1 MKNFKMLLALVLA
14 LAMVLCFAAC
24 TEKNDDGEATTA
36 PSTEATDPST
46 EANNPPT
53 EATDP
58 STEATDPSTE
68 ATDPSTEANNPP
80 TESTEPTAP
89 SSYAYAIK
97 VVDANGNPV
106 AGAWVQL
113 CSDANC
119 QPKQTDANG
128 IAGYTADETPAGDK
142 LKAQIL
148 TAPGFTTPAE
158 NIQYFENG
166 VTEIVFTVTAA

>member
-14 LAMVLCFAAC
+14 LAMVLCFTAC
-24 TEKNDDGEATTA
+24 TEKKDDSEATTA
-36 PSTEATDPST
+36 PSTAPST
-46 EANNPPT
+46 EASQ
-53 EATDP
+53 P
-58 STEATDPSTE
+58 STEASQPSSE
-68 ATDPSTEANNPP
+68 AGNLT
-80 TESTEPTAP
+80 TEPTAP
-89 SSYAYAIK
+89 STETTEPTTPASYAYVIK
-97 VVDANGNPV
+97 LVDADGNPV
-106 AGAWVQL
+106 VGAWVQL

-119 QPKQTDANG
+119 KPRQTDANG
-128 IAGYTADETPAGDK
+128 IAGYTAEETPAGDK

>member
-24 TEKNDDGEATTA
+24 TEKKDDGEATTE
-36 PSTEATDPST
+36 PSTA
-46 EANNPPT
+46 
-53 EATDP
+53 P

-68 ATDPSTEANNPP
+68 ATDPSSEP
-80 TESTEPTAP
+80 TDPSSEPNAPSSEPTAP
-89 SSYAYAIK
+89 STEGTEPIVPSDFAYVIK
-97 VVDANGNPV
+97 VVDADDNPV

-119 QPKQTDANG
+119 KPKQTDANG
-128 IAGYTADETPAGDK
+128 IAGYTAEETPSGDK

>member
-14 LAMVLCFAAC
+14 LAMVLCFTAC
-24 TEKNDDGEATTA
+24 TEKKDDSEATTAPSTA

-46 EANNPPT
+46 EASQ
-53 EATDP
+53 P
-58 STEATDPSTE
+58 STEASQPSSEGGNLT
-68 ATDPSTEANNPP
+68 
-80 TESTEPTAP
+80 TEPTAP
-89 SSYAYAIK
+89 STETTEPTTPASYAYVIK
-97 VVDANGNPV
+97 VVDADGNPV
-106 AGAWVQL
+106 VGAWVQL

-119 QPKQTDANG
+119 KPRQTDANG
-128 IAGYTADETPAGDK
+128 IAGYTAEETPAGDK